1 MKKIISIIVLSI
13 FFFLTHNKILY
24 SQIDNAIIISV
35 GDHPITRVDLLKEI
49 KLIAILSGTQ
59 INANNREKVKSLAV
73 KSLIKRNIKE
83 SELKKRNVFK
93 YNANQLNSMIKN
105 TSRKLNVNEEGLK
118 RILETNNLSY
128 DSLIKRF
135 ETDLRWNF
143 MIFQIYKNKITLN
156 STEIEDKLQLRLQ
169 TTAGLDDQTKIDS
182 IKEQIVNEEKEK
194 KLKMFSNMHFT
205 NLERSIQIKFL

>member
-1 MKKIISIIVLSI
+1 MDIHI
-13 FFFLTHNKILY
+13 ILY
-24 SQIDNAIIISV
+24 LLLHFKNDASSCKFFAAKSV
-35 GDHPITRVDLLKEI
+35 SLPYFFTKY

-128 DSLIKRF
+128 ES
-135 ETDLRWNF
+135 
-143 MIFQIYKNKITLN
+143 
-156 STEIEDKLQLRLQ
+156 
-169 TTAGLDDQTKIDS
+169 
-182 IKEQIVNEEKEK
+182 
-194 KLKMFSNMHFT
+194 
-205 NLERSIQIKFL
+205 QIK

>member
-1 MKKIISIIVLSI
+1 MLFGHYLLPHCT
-13 FFFLTHNKILY
+13 FF
-24 SQIDNAIIISV
+24 Q
-35 GDHPITRVDLLKEI
+35 
-49 KLIAILSGTQ
+49 
-59 INANNREKVKSLAV
+59 KVFSL
-73 KSLIKRNIKE
+73 
-83 SELKKRNVFK
+83 
-93 YNANQLNSMIKN
+93 KN

-182 IKEQIVNEEKEK
+182 IKEQIVNEEKE
-194 KLKMFSNMHFT
+194 
-205 NLERSIQIKFL
+205 

>member
-1 MKKIISIIVLSI
+1 
-13 FFFLTHNKILY
+13 
-24 SQIDNAIIISV
+24 
-35 GDHPITRVDLLKEI
+35 
-49 KLIAILSGTQ
+49 
-59 INANNREKVKSLAV
+59 
-73 KSLIKRNIKE
+73 
-83 SELKKRNVFK
+83 
-93 YNANQLNSMIKN
+93 MIKN